1 MKQKIEFFT
10 YIKHWGIFFLLL
22 LSMVM
27 ILFDTIYSINNFKN
41 NISQLRSDFLKQQK
55 QLIKREVARVVNLID
70 YGQYTSTQ
78 QKRKTVKGEI
88 DAKEIKVMIIEPY
101 DWDVGTGLY
110 TNDWV
115 EQFYRF
121 IAGYITNLRFGRNNN
136 GYIFIEKLHNI
147 QGGDKFATMLV
158 NPNRPD
164 LIGKFL
170 SDSYTDARGREF
182 RKEELKG
189 LRERGECFVKYW
201 YKKIGDT
208 KPSPKI
214 SYFQLTKDRQYIVAA
229 GVYMD
234 DVEPEVA
241 FLQRGLIKNVIFKL
255 ISFTIIIII
264 ITILFFVLIRKF
276 TLKIKNDLALLIS
289 FFNHAA
295 FSDTVIDP
303 PDMKYSEFAGI
314 VESAYTMMND
324 KIDALKNLKDSK
336 SRLEKL
342 SNLTFEGIL
351 IHENGIVLDV
361 NEALVRMT
369 GYTREELIGSNIVK
383 KVIPWEF
390 HEKVKKELQ
399 KDMAKP
405 YEIMVEKKNGELIPI
420 EIEARNVK
428 SPNGDFR
435 VAAIRDITER
445 KKIEAERIK
454 YSKLES
460 LGVLAGGIAHDFN
473 NILTG
478 LFGNLEMAKL
488 NLKEN
493 HPSFMYLERAHNSM
507 DRASR
512 LTKQFITFAK
522 GGEPLLEEVDLKSVV
537 EAVVNFN
544 LSGSNVKAHFIFP
557 EKLHPLKADKSQLS
571 QVVANLT
578 INAKQAMSEGG
589 NLFIKAENAKE
600 FVALSIRDEGSG
612 IPKDILQ
619 NIFDPFFT
627 TRDTGNG
634 LGLATV
640 HRIVERHG
648 GKISVESIVGK
659 GTVFTVNFP
668 IVD

>member
-22 LSMVM
+22 LSMVI

-55 QLIKREVARVVNLID
+55 QLIKREVDRVVSLID
-70 YGQYTSTQ
+70 YEQYTGTDLYMNDG
-78 QKRKTVKGEI
+78 VK
-88 DAKEIKVMIIEPY
+88 
-101 DWDVGTGLY
+101 
-110 TNDWV
+110 
-115 EQFYRF
+115 QFYRW
-121 IAGYITNLRFGRNNN
+121 IAGYITNLRFGKNNN
-136 GYIFIEKLHNI
+136 GYIFIQKLHNI
-147 QGGDKFATMLV
+147 QGGNKFATMFV

-170 SDSYTDARGREF
+170 SDSYTDAMGREF

-189 LRERGECFVKYW
+189 LREHGECFVKYW
-201 YKKIGDT
+201 YKKIGGT
-208 KPSPKI
+208 KPRPKI
-214 SYFQLTKDRQYIVAA
+214 SYFQLTKDRHYIVAA
-229 GVYMD
+229 GIYMD
-234 DVEPEVA
+234 DVESEVA
-241 FLQRGLIKNVIFKL
+241 LMQRGLIKNVIFKL
-255 ISFTIIIII
+255 ISFTIIISI
-264 ITILFFVLIRKF
+264 ITILFFVLIQKF
-276 TLKIKNDLALLIS
+276 TLKIKKDLTLLIS
-289 FFNHAA
+289 FFNHAS
-295 FSDTVIDP
+295 FSDMVIDP
-303 PDMKYSEFAGI
+303 PDMEYSEFAGI
-314 VESAYTMMND
+314 VESAYKMMND
-324 KIDALKNLKDSK
+324 KINALKNMKESK
-336 SRLEKL
+336 LRLEKL

-351 IHENGIVLDV
+351 IHQNGIVLDV
-361 NEALVRMT
+361 NEALVRMI

-383 KVIPWEF
+383 KVVPREF

-405 YEIMVEKKNGELIPI
+405 YEIMAEKKNGELIPI

-428 SPNGDFR
+428 SPNEDFR
-435 VAAIRDITER
+435 VAAIRNITGR

-488 NLKEN
+488 NLKED
-493 HPSFMYLERAHNSM
+493 HPSFTYLERAHNSM
-507 DRASR
+507 NRASR

-522 GGEPLLEEVDLKSVV
+522 GGEPLLEEVDLESVV

-544 LSGSNVKAHFIFP
+544 LSGSNVKAHFTFP
-557 EKLHPLKADKSQLS
+557 EKLHPLRADKSQLS

-589 NLFIKAENAKE
+589 NLFIKAVNAKE

-619 NIFDPFFT
+619 NIFDPYFT
-627 TRDTGNG
+627 TRDTGSG

-640 HRIVERHG
+640 HRIIERHG
-648 GKISVESIVGK
+648 GKISVESKLGE
-659 GTVFTVNFP
+659 GTTFIVNFP
-668 IVD
+668 VVDTRMSKD